1 MEKTLGHNARK
12 ARPGG
17 SPAKKLYL
25 LLICGALACVVASRI
40 FFAILSMDLLTGARA
55 SIQAETLWSR
65 GQRDADLLLHRYAHS
80 RSETD
85 YQEYLEAIRVPVACR
100 QIRVELDRPQYDPV
114 VLSRALFEAG
124 MQRDDWMVWLYR
136 SLRREPHV
144 DKAISFWAEADRQI
158 EALMGSADHLHGQI
172 TSGVVDAASIEQTL
186 SEIYSINARITP
198 LEVRFSQSVAE
209 VSTWLQRL
217 FIIVFSSIAILL
229 LLIVAAI
236 CFRLLKHITA
246 SERRALEASRA
257 KSEFLAN
264 MSHEIRTPMNA
275 IIGFTELVLQT
286 QLAPEQRDYL
296 ETVENSAQGLLRI
309 INDILDFSK
318 IEAGHLE
325 LKREPF
331 SLRETVSGAAS
342 TIAPEAI
349 RKSLD
354 LSWDIDPAVPNM
366 LLGDSARVRQILLNL
381 LGNAAKFTDTGFIRV
396 EVHIDS
402 QRRLEPVLHFVVRDS
417 GIGIPPAQQRLIFEP
432 FRQADGSTTRR
443 HGGTGLGLTIS
454 ARLARSMGGNIWLES
469 EGGHGSAFHFT
480 ACFGAAAAPQA
491 AVRKRTTNSDRT
503 DAAPLAAVP
512 RPPWLRS

>member
-1 MEKTLGHNARK
+1 
-12 ARPGG
+12 
-17 SPAKKLYL
+17 
-25 LLICGALACVVASRI
+25 
-40 FFAILSMDLLTGARA
+40 
-55 SIQAETLWSR
+55 
-65 GQRDADLLLHRYAHS
+65 
-80 RSETD
+80 
-85 YQEYLEAIRVPVACR
+85 
-100 QIRVELDRPQYDPV
+100 
-114 VLSRALFEAG
+114 
-124 MQRDDWMVWLYR
+124 
-136 SLRREPHV
+136 
-144 DKAISFWAEADRQI
+144 
-158 EALMGSADHLHGQI
+158 
-172 TSGVVDAASIEQTL
+172 
-186 SEIYSINARITP
+186 
-198 LEVRFSQSVAE
+198 
-209 VSTWLQRL
+209 
-217 FIIVFSSIAILL
+217 
-229 LLIVAAI
+229 
-236 CFRLLKHITA
+236 
-246 SERRALEASRA
+246 
-257 KSEFLAN
+257 
-264 MSHEIRTPMNA
+264 MNA